1 MCTYKHTRKRAHT
14 QSDSHATTANQS
26 VLELG
31 TKEEIPF
38 DILYNKAVSH
48 TLLYNTKTTIIPTL
62 ITNQCVHY

>member
-1 MCTYKHTRKRAHT
+1 MCTYKHTCKRTHT

-48 TLLYNTKTTIIPTL
+48 YS
-62 ITNQCVHY
+62 ITQKLPLSQL